1 MEGWRLSAVVLVLA
15 GSLSGKKTI
24 LSPNEDARGGFD
36 ADGDEMSS
44 DTSVT
49 SVQIFGQEYKIRG
62 FEDKS
67 YVERVAGYVDEKMKE
82 LARNSSS
89 LPQERLAVLAAL
101 NIADELLQET
111 RRSTETL
118 LSIERRTDEMIARLD
133 GCLLSER

>member
-1 MEGWRLSAVVLVLA
+1 
-15 GSLSGKKTI
+15 
-24 LSPNEDARGGFD
+24 
-36 ADGDEMSS
+36 MSS

-67 YVERVAGYVDEKMKE
+67 YVERVAGYVDERMKE

-101 NIADELLQET
+101 NIADELMQEA
-111 RRSTETL
+111 RKSAETL
-118 LSIERRTDEMIARLD
+118 LSIEKRTDEMIARLD
-133 GCLLSER
+133 RCLLPER

>member
-1 MEGWRLSAVVLVLA
+1 
-15 GSLSGKKTI
+15 
-24 LSPNEDARGGFD
+24 
-36 ADGDEMSS
+36 MSS

-67 YVERVAGYVDEKMKE
+67 YVERVAGYVDERMKE

-101 NIADELLQET
+101 NIADELMQET
-111 RRSTETL
+111 RKSAETF
-118 LSIERRTDEMIARLD
+118 LSIEKRTDEMIARLD
-133 GCLLSER
+133 GCLLPER

>member
-1 MEGWRLSAVVLVLA
+1 LVLA

-24 LSPNEDARGGFD
+24 LGPNEGVRGGFD

-44 DTSVT
+44 DTNVT

-62 FEDKS
+62 FEDRS

-111 RRSTETL
+111 RKSTEAL
-118 LSIERRTDEMIARLD
+118 LSIEKRTDEMIARLD

>member
-1 MEGWRLSAVVLVLA
+1 VAAFGRGLVLA

-24 LSPNEDARGGFD
+24 LSPNEVACGGRD
-36 ADGDEMSS
+36 ADGAEMSS

-67 YVERVAGYVDEKMKE
+67 YVERVAGYVDERMKE

-101 NIADELLQET
+101 NIADELMQET
-111 RRSTETL
+111 RKSAETL
-118 LSIERRTDEMIARLD
+118 LSIEKRTDEMIARLD
-133 GCLLSER
+133 RCLLPER

>member
-1 MEGWRLSAVVLVLA
+1 LVLA
-15 GSLSGKKTI
+15 ESFSGKKTI
-24 LSPNEDARGGFD
+24 LSPNEDACGKSH
-36 ADGDEMSS
+36 ADGAEMSS

-62 FEDKS
+62 FEDRS

-89 LPQERLAVLAAL
+89 IPQERLAVLAAL

-118 LSIERRTDEMIARLD
+118 LSIEKRTDEMIARLD

>member
-1 MEGWRLSAVVLVLA
+1 LVLA
-15 GSLSGKKTI
+15 GSLFDTKTI
-24 LSPNEDARGGFD
+24 LSPNAGVRGGSD

-62 FEDKS
+62 FEDKG
-67 YVERVAGYVDEKMKE
+67 YVERVAGYVDDKMKE
-82 LARNSSS
+82 LSRNSSS

-111 RRSTETL
+111 KRSAETL
-118 LSIERRTDEMIARLD
+118 LSIEKRTDEMIARLD

>member
-1 MEGWRLSAVVLVLA
+1 VKGRRLSAAVCVLA
-15 GSLSGKKTI
+15 GSLSEKKTN
-24 LSPNEDARGGFD
+24 LGPNGSVRGGIG
-36 ADGDEMSS
+36 ADGDEMSG

-62 FEDKS
+62 FEDRS

-111 RRSTETL
+111 RKGAETL
-118 LSIERRTDEMIARLD
+118 LSIEKRTDEMIARLD

>member
-1 MEGWRLSAVVLVLA
+1 
-15 GSLSGKKTI
+15 
-24 LSPNEDARGGFD
+24 
-36 ADGDEMSS
+36 MSS

-67 YVERVAGYVDEKMKE
+67 YVERVAGYVDERMKE

-101 NIADELLQET
+101 NIADELMQET
-111 RRSTETL
+111 RKSAETL
-118 LSIERRTDEMIARLD
+118 LSIEKRTDEMIARLD
-133 GCLLSER
+133 RCLLPER